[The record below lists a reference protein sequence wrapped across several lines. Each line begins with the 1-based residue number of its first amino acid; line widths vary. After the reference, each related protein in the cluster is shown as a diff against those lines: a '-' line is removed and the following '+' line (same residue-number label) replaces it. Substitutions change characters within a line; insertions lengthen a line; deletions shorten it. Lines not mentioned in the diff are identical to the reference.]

1 VKNKVALISGSTSGI
16 GLSIAMGFAK
26 SGYDIVFNGLELY
39 GPEIAASIGKK
50 YKVKTFFSAANL
62 LHASEIASMLKEAHS
77 KFGNIDVLINN
88 AGIQHVSAIED
99 FPDEKWN
106 QIVAINLTAAFHT
119 CKGVWPQMREQ
130 KWGRIINIA
139 SVHGLVASECKSA
152 YVASKHGLIGLTK
165 ALALEGAG
173 LGITANAICPGF
185 VKTSLINEQI
195 DELAKTHTISKAA
208 AIDKFILAKQPVK
221 EFVSTESIA
230 ALSLF
235 LASDQAS
242 MITGTA
248 LPIDGGWTTQ

>member
-1 VKNKVALISGSTSGI
+1 
-16 GLSIAMGFAK
+16 
-26 SGYDIVFNGLELY
+26 
-39 GPEIAASIGKK
+39 
-50 YKVKTFFSAANL
+50 
-62 LHASEIASMLKEAHS
+62 
-77 KFGNIDVLINN
+77 
-88 AGIQHVSAIED
+88 
-99 FPDEKWN
+99 
-106 QIVAINLTAAFHT
+106 
-119 CKGVWPQMREQ
+119 
-130 KWGRIINIA
+130 
-139 SVHGLVASECKSA
+139 
-152 YVASKHGLIGLTK
+152 
-165 ALALEGAG
+165 LALEGAG